1 MFRVEDCAEDIW
13 LDRGGDTNY
22 IATIW
27 KDDCARHGI
36 DPADDAACFREIRP
50 VLRELGCAIEEY
62 PSDTGT
68 SVLLFIPCRTQVAFR
83 PTYALATCA
92 ALVWASEN
100 MPEEL
105 RAAREVS
112 ACI

>member
-36 DPADDAACFREIRP
+36 DPAELAREMAAARLARWIIQTHFA
-50 VLRELGCAIEEY
+50 AIGY
-62 PSDTGT
+62 PS
-68 SVLLFIPCRTQVAFR
+68 VLVTPHQERDLASQVRRYF
-83 PTYALATCA
+83 A
-92 ALVWASEN
+92 AVGGGE
-100 MPEEL
+100 
-105 RAAREVS
+105 
-112 ACI
+112 